1 MEFVRVKFIMA
12 LMLSLLYANL
22 AANIDG
28 IKIMIV
34 EAKLY
39 GTVHIP
45 LVDKRIKSKNSIFN
59 LGQTVASRATKKL
72 YKDDEFYILSI
83 EDKNSKGKLHA
94 IVKGSYL
101 KRYPHYINALTEVS
115 FLLSQEFIGK
125 KYNKVALEENL
136 DRIAKKMIKRKGF
149 VLDNSFEIDYS
160 DVLLYENGSKVLY
173 KSYSEYIKSLE
184 SKIKENTLTYKDAFE
199 YVYKKKDYKKVSKK
213 STIKKIVPLY
223 RLVVFL
229 HIAKNTKIGTEI
241 VKLEI
246 LREGSASVENFE
258 IRSAN
263 IPFKISK
270 KGSVTLSRALRKES
284 YSFEAVAH
292 TKDGDSNKISF
303 TIVID
308 KIKEEKYYK
317 VKELK

>member
-1 MEFVRVKFIMA
+1 MEFIKHKLLAIFI
-12 LMLSLLYANL
+12 LSIFYGNIYANI
-22 AANIDG
+22 NG
-28 IKIMIV
+28 IKIQIV

-45 LVDKRIKSKNSIFN
+45 LVDKRIKSKNNIFT

-72 YKDDEFYILSI
+72 YRDDEFYIITI
-83 EDKNSKGKLHA
+83 EDKYSKGDLHA
-94 IVKGSYL
+94 IVKGEYL
-101 KRYPHYINALTEVS
+101 KKYPHYISTLTEVT
-115 FLLSQEFIGK
+115 FLLSQDFIGK
-125 KYNKVALEENL
+125 KYDKVALEENL
-136 DRIAKKMIKRKGF
+136 NKIAKKMIKRKGF
-149 VLDNSFEIDYS
+149 VLDNSFEIGYS

-173 KSYSEYIKSLE
+173 KSYTEYVKPLERKIKS
-184 SKIKENTLTYKDAFE
+184 NTLTYKDAFE
-199 YVYKKKDYKKVSKK
+199 YVYKKQYNKKVSKK

-229 HIAKNTKIGTEI
+229 HIPKNTRAGTEI
-241 VKLEI
+241 VKLEK
-246 LREGSASVENFE
+246 LREGSARVESFE

-270 KGSVTLSRALRKES
+270 EGSVTLTRALKKEV

-303 TIVID
+303 TIVVD

-317 VKELK
+317 VKE